1 MINLM
6 QGDCLEVMKQIP
18 DGSVD
23 MVLTD
28 PPYGM
33 SLKPQRKD
41 AKFHGKEIENDNNL
55 DWVDS
60 FFDLIYSKL
69 QEQSVA
75 FVFCNHFCI
84 AEFITAAKS
93 SGFEVKNH
101 LVWNKRHFG
110 MGNNWRPVH
119 ESILVL
125 TKGKF
130 KTKSNSLKTIIDF
143 KKVHHSKAVHPT
155 EKPVDLIEH
164 LISETDIKAEVI
176 LDPFMGA
183 GSTGVAVKNLN
194 RSFIGIELDDHYFN
208 VAKERINGA

>member
-6 QGDCLEVMKQIP
+6 QGDCLERMKEIP
-18 DGSVD
+18 DGSID

-33 SLKPQRKD
+33 TLKPQRKN
-41 AKFHGKEIENDNNL
+41 AKFYGKKIENDNNL

-60 FFDLIYSKL
+60 FFDLIYAKL
-69 QEQSVA
+69 KKQSVA

-84 AEFITAAKS
+84 AEFIISAKA

-101 LVWNKRHFG
+101 LVWNKRQFG

-130 KTKSNSLKTIIDF
+130 KTKSNSLRTIIEF

-164 LISETDIKAEVI
+164 LIFETDIKADVI
-176 LDPFMGA
+176 LDPFMGS
-183 GSTGVAVKNLN
+183 GSTGVAAKNLN
-194 RSFIGIELDDHYFN
+194 RKFIGIELDENYFN
-208 VAKERINGA
+208 IAKERINK